1 MLFRSQ
7 LVHSL
12 WRSETEKLARFVV
25 SQNQYSILSREVEP
39 ELFDALRVHGLS
51 LVPYFPL
58 AGGFLTGKYRRGQ
71 AMPAGARLSGNE
83 RLQKMFI
90 NDARYAI
97 VERLAPWCEAHGM
110 TLAELAF
117 RWLLA
122 CNLVPSVIAGA
133 STPAQVEANAKAVA
147 GALSATERAEVEKLA
162 DNRPLAFGEH

>member
-1 MLFRSQ
+1 MLFRS
-7 LVHSL
+7 LWHS
-12 WRSETEKLARFVV
+12 EKEKLARWVC
-25 SQNQYSILSREVEP
+25 SQNQYSLLSREVEP
-39 ELFDALRVHGLS
+39 ELFDALRIHKLGLI
-51 LVPYFPL
+51 PYFPL
-58 AGGFLTGKYRRGQ
+58 AGGFLTGKYRRDAPLPEGS
-71 AMPAGARLSGNE
+71 RLTKSE
-83 RLQKMFI
+83 ALRKMFI
-90 NDARYAI
+90 NDARFDI
-97 VERLAPWCEAHGM
+97 VERLAPWCEKQGM